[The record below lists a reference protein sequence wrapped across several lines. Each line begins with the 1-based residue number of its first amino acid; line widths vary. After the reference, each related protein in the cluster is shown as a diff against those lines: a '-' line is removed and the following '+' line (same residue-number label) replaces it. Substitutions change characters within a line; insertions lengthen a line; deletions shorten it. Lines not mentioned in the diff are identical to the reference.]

1 MRSIQK
7 LFMFICLC
15 IAALHVQIVFCREI
29 AVSDDSLF
37 YKSGN
42 EAYVGKKVTISNIS
56 DNPVI
61 IKSIDFTFHG
71 AAKWWWDEETS
82 LPCTL
87 AAEDSL
93 DIVIVAYLPTT
104 YSKQEIWHDSCFIGY
119 DAKICLIRLYIPEDV
134 VPILSDNNENSCYSM
149 KPAIILSDQSSA
161 QARIHY
167 TLMSPGAVQVII
179 YNVNGKKVRTL
190 VDNFSRP
197 GSYEVI
203 WDYKNSADRI
213 LSSGMHY
220 ATFTAETKTGI
231 TRESIKLPIVK

>member
-15 IAALHVQIVFCREI
+15 IIALYIRNGFCQEI
-29 AVSDDSLF
+29 TASEDSLF
-37 YKSGN
+37 YESGD
-42 EAYVGKKVTISNIS
+42 EAYVGKKVTLSNVS

-87 AAEDSL
+87 TAEDSL
-93 DIVIVAYLPTT
+93 DIVIGAYLPTT
-104 YSKQEIWHDSCFIGY
+104 DTHQAIWHDSCFIGY
-119 DAKICLIRLYIPEDV
+119 DSKICLIRLYIPKGV
-134 VPILSDNNENSCYSM
+134 VPILSDNNKNAGYSM

-179 YNVNGKKVRTL
+179 YNTNGKEVRTL

-203 WDYKNSADRI
+203 WDYTNSADRFQ
-213 LSSGMHY
+213 SSGMHY
-220 ATFTAETKTGI
+220 ATFITETKTGTI
-231 TRESIKLPIVK
+231 RESIKLPFVK